1 MKQNN
6 RGWLFKFFRDNN
18 LKYYNSKIKTPAY
31 LDLDKCFPDYLILEE
46 NWKEIKQEIER
57 VINSG
62 KTLPKFH
69 EVDDGQEYISDEDGL
84 SWSLLNLLLY
94 DMWIQKNAD
103 LCPKT
108 TSVLKRLRG
117 VKSANFSVLAPGKH
131 IPPHKGPYKG
141 VIRYQLALSVPKSG
155 ECKIIVDDKDY
166 FWIEG
171 KSVLFDDTYTHEVI
185 NNTNEVRIALL
196 LDIKRKIPGF
206 LKYYDF
212 FIFKLVQILVILNST
227 FSKSKLK

>member
-1 MKQNN
+1 MQNN
-6 RGWLFKFFRDNN
+6 RGWLFKFFRDNS

-31 LDLDKCFPDYLILEE
+31 LDLDKYFADYTILEE
-46 NWKEIKQEIER
+46 NWKEIKQEIEG
-57 VINSG
+57 VIRSG

-69 EVDDGQEYISDEDGL
+69 EVDDGQEYISDNDGL

-94 DMWIQKNAD
+94 EMWHEKNCD

-108 TSVLKRLRG
+108 TSILRG
-117 VKSANFSVLAPGKH
+117 LSSVKSAYFSILAPGKH

-141 VIRYQLALSVPKSG
+141 IIRYQLALSVPKNG
-155 ECKIIVDDKDY
+155 ECKIIVDDKDC
-166 FWIEG
+166 FWKEG

-196 LDIKRKIPGF
+196 LDIKREFPGF
-206 LKYYDF
+206 LKYYDMF
-212 FIFKLVQILVILNST
+212 VFKLIKSLVVLNNT

>member
-1 MKQNN
+1 MQNN
-6 RGWLFKFFRDNN
+6 RGWLFKFFRDSSLN
-18 LKYYNSKIKTPAY
+18 YYNSKFKTPAY
-31 LDLDKCFPDYLILEE
+31 LDLDKYFADYTVLEE
-46 NWKEIKQEIER
+46 SWKEIKQEIEG
-57 VINSG
+57 VISSG

-69 EVDDGQEYISDEDGL
+69 EVDDGQEYISDNDGL

-94 DMWIQKNAD
+94 EMWHEKNCD

-108 TSVLKRLRG
+108 TSILKGLG
-117 VKSANFSVLAPGKH
+117 SVKSAYFSILAPGKH

-141 VIRYQLALSVPKSG
+141 IIRYQLALSVPKNG
-155 ECKIIVDDKDY
+155 ECKIIVDDKDC
-166 FWIEG
+166 FWEEG

-196 LDIKRKIPGF
+196 LDIKREISGF
-206 LKYYDF
+206 LKYYDMF
-212 FIFKLVQILVILNST
+212 VFKLIKSLVVLNNT

>member
-1 MKQNN
+1 MQNN
-6 RGWLFKFFRDNN
+6 RGWLFKFFRDRN

-31 LDLDKCFPDYLILEE
+31 LDLDKYFADYRILEE
-46 NWKEIKQEIER
+46 NWREIKQEIEG
-57 VINSG
+57 VIESG

-69 EVDDGQEYISDEDGL
+69 EVDDGQEYISDNDGI

-94 DMWIQKNAD
+94 EMWHEKNCD

-108 TSVLKRLRG
+108 TSILRGLGG
-117 VKSANFSVLAPGKH
+117 VKSAYFSILAAGKH

-141 VIRYQLALSVPKSG
+141 IIRYQLALSVPKNG
-155 ECKIIVDDKDY
+155 ECKIIVDDKDC
-166 FWIEG
+166 FWEEG

-196 LDIKRKIPGF
+196 LDVKRELSGF
-206 LKYYDF
+206 LKYYDIF
-212 FIFKLVQILVILNST
+212 VFKLIKSLVVLNNT

>member
-1 MKQNN
+1 MQNN
-6 RGWLFKFFRDNN
+6 RGWLFKFFRNNN

-31 LDLDKCFPDYLILEE
+31 LDLDKYFADYKTLEDS
-46 NWKEIKQEIER
+46 WREIKQEIEG

-69 EVDDGQEYISDEDGL
+69 EVDDGQEYISDNDGL

-94 DMWIQKNAD
+94 EMWHKKNCD

-108 TSVLKRLRG
+108 TSILRG
-117 VKSANFSVLAPGKH
+117 LSSVKSAYFSILAPGKH

-141 VIRYQLALSVPKSG
+141 IIRYQLALSVPKNG
-155 ECKIIVDDKDY
+155 ECKIIVDDKDC
-166 FWIEG
+166 FWEEG

-196 LDIKRKIPGF
+196 LDIKREIPGF
-206 LKYYDF
+206 LKYYDMF
-212 FIFKLVQILVILNST
+212 VFKLIKYLVVLNNT